1 MNFPRTLLL
10 RLKGK
15 EGHHDYKLAVNI
27 QIDTKSAH
35 LFSPCNKLQ
44 SPYYWNEKT
53 QNCLMSSPRND
64 PFWIDLFAV
73 LLRNSKKEEVLEW

>member
-1 MNFPRTLLL
+1 MDYEPTTNFYDELPQNTVA
-10 RLKGK
+10 
-15 EGHHDYKLAVNI
+15 AVE
-27 QIDTKSAH
+27 
-35 LFSPCNKLQ
+35 